1 MREELVSIKANGEKM
16 KRKTNISA
24 CNKPC
29 QHIGYSIIM
38 YVYLYHYEWH
48 KK

>member
-1 MREELVSIKANGEKM
+1 MREQLVRMEGKYEK
-16 KRKTNISA
+16 KIEKKNISP

-38 YVYLYHYEWH
+38 YVYLYHYEFQ
-48 KK
+48 K